1 MNFQTKKE
9 DFILITSKTNVYIEN
24 ANRQFKNKYVFYS
37 PSITTGVSF
46 VYAEM
51 PQTQFIYISGQ
62 SVNPIGIYQMA
73 SRTRNMKELIY
84 HCEDITP
91 QKMKY
96 QNQEE
101 LEIKYKKMIETND
114 KILRLSQ
121 SINKYDEAEIVENTY
136 FKLFCYNDFLA
147 DIFKTDFLQHF
158 KIILVNNGFS
168 MSEVGEV
175 KNLNYS
181 IKRKQKA
188 LMNTI
193 KNNEIDEFIGIVH
206 EEITDKLSKDM
217 EDFIKDTF
225 LEIIRPGL
233 NYELLL
239 KRHEIIG
246 LQTKDDIIK
255 YKDFLQDEH
264 TLTNLFNFQK
274 LFRTD
279 DYINKKIEENNK
291 NCQKVK
297 NLSNIYTK
305 INLLRV
311 FEKVYNIERLDL
323 NFTNISLDNK
333 ITEDKIELIYNVY
346 RFTKS
351 DLSTVENVIK
361 LYINMITNICGDLK
375 VVLSG
380 QKRIK
385 KF

>member
-1 MNFQTKKE
+1 
-9 DFILITSKTNVYIEN
+9 
-24 ANRQFKNKYVFYS
+24 
-37 PSITTGVSF
+37 
-46 VYAEM
+46 
-51 PQTQFIYISGQ
+51 
-62 SVNPIGIYQMA
+62 
-73 SRTRNMKELIY
+73 
-84 HCEDITP
+84 
-91 QKMKY
+91 
-96 QNQEE
+96 
-101 LEIKYKKMIETND
+101 MIETND

-181 IKRKQKA
+181 IKRKKKA

-225 LEIIRPGL
+225 LEIIRPEL

-246 LQTKDDIIK
+246 LQSKDDIIK

-333 ITEDKIELIYNVY
+333 IT
-346 RFTKS
+346 
-351 DLSTVENVIK
+351 
-361 LYINMITNICGDLK
+361 
-375 VVLSG
+375 
-380 QKRIK
+380 
-385 KF
+385 

>member
-1 MNFQTKKE
+1 
-9 DFILITSKTNVYIEN
+9 
-24 ANRQFKNKYVFYS
+24 
-37 PSITTGVSF
+37 
-46 VYAEM
+46 
-51 PQTQFIYISGQ
+51 
-62 SVNPIGIYQMA
+62 
-73 SRTRNMKELIY
+73 MKELIY

-323 NFTNISLDNK
+323 NFTNISLENK

-385 KF
+385 KVLKRVYTVNTELLIDLLTLTKLKNPYLKTYDKELIKKLTNIEAEIEPPQKLETPEDYAAIEAEGLYNTYLFGKFGNKI